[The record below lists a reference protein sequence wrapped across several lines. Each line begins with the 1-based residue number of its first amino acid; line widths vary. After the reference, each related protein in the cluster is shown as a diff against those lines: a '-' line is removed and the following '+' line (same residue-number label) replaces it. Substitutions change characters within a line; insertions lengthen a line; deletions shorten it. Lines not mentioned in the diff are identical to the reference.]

1 MSNRR
6 NDQKIIEVCIMEKIS
21 IVIPTY
27 NVAGYLEQTPESLA
41 AQTRPFELWLIDDH
55 STDQSAQL
63 GMQLLLSTGMT
74 R

>member
-1 MSNRR
+1 
-6 NDQKIIEVCIMEKIS
+6 MEKIS

-27 NVAGYLEQTPESLA
+27 NVAGYLEQTLESLA

-63 GMQLLLSTGMT
+63 AEAFT
-74 R
+74 RDHPDYHFHQFTQHQRHQCR